1 MSKLLPALLVAL
13 CLTLGMNISSPA
25 ESPSSPADEAP
36 VEFTKTPPRLGGW
49 QVNLEAD
56 SDVPDDLREIIAACF
71 PSSPVT
77 VLAAAT
83 EDRFAVLVNS
93 AEEDPDGWGIL
104 TLRGSECL
112 GYRPLSV
119 TVYET
124 AEENPLAGDADGWM
138 IRTRTEGLRLPE
150 SANRVFQEAME
161 EAGRTGS
168 EALLPVALLG
178 TQVVAGTNYRILCA
192 GGDALYIATV
202 WARTGDRTA
211 ELTSLEML
219 NLPPYLSD

>member
-1 MSKLLPALLVAL
+1 MKILPTLLLAL

-36 VEFTKTPPRLGGW
+36 VEFTRTPPRLGGW
-49 QVNLEAD
+49 QVNLAAD
-56 SDVPDDLREIIAACF
+56 CDVPDDLREIIASCF

-77 VLAAAT
+77 VLAAGP
-83 EDRFAVLVNS
+83 EDRLAVLVNS

-119 TVYET
+119 TMYET
-124 AEENPLAGDADGWM
+124 AEENPLAGDADGWT
-138 IRTRTEGLRLPE
+138 IPARTEGLRLPE
-150 SANRVFQEAME
+150 SAEKTWQEAAQ
-161 EAGRTGS
+161 EAGQA
-168 EALLPVALLG
+168 EALQPVALLG

-192 GGDALYIATV
+192 GEDALYMATIWHRV
-202 WARTGDRTA
+202 DGNPA
-211 ELTSLEML
+211 ELTSVEML
-219 NLPPYLSD
+219 NLPLYLIE